1 VPSVRPVTLG
11 ALAFDSVGAD
21 GLSWEV
27 ADVGGWDDGSPSTL
41 TMLQKLRGPG
51 GWRSSDPQMT
61 SKPLA
66 LTGTMSGPDT
76 ATVVRGCSVLKAAA
90 TLDETTLTVNDPGY
104 GVRTMRVARQGAV
117 LLKPQG
123 ALANTF
129 SVSLVAAD
137 PRKFG
142 PTLAAPTALPSSTGG
157 LTVPFTVPF
166 AINATTVSGSVSL
179 TNAGDIAGPV
189 SLRIAGPV
197 VAPIVTHRGPD
208 GVATVF
214 ALSLTLAAGEFVV
227 VDMEAE
233 TVLAQGQSS
242 RARSISA
249 RGWQAFKPGVN
260 TWFFSSGSYD
270 PGALLTVTATPTWE

>member
-11 ALAFDSVGAD
+11 ALIFDAVGAD
-21 GLSWEV
+21 GLSWDV
-27 ADVGGWDDGSPSTL
+27 NDVGGWDDGSPSTL
-41 TMLQKLRGPG
+41 TTLQKLRAPG

-90 TLDETTLTVNDPGY
+90 TLAETTLTVNDPGY

-117 LLKPQG
+117 LLKTQG

-129 SVSLVAAD
+129 SVSLIAVD
-137 PRKFG
+137 PRKSG
-142 PTLAAPTALPSSTGG
+142 ATLTGSTALPSTTGG

-166 AINATTVSGSVSL
+166 SINATTVSGSVSL
-179 TNAGDIAGPV
+179 TNPGDVAGPV

-197 VAPIVTHRGPD
+197 VQPVVTHVGPD
-208 GVATVF
+208 GRSTVF
-214 ALSLTLAAGEFVV
+214 SMSLTLAAGEFLN

-233 TVLAQGQSS
+233 TVLAQGHSS
-242 RARSISA
+242 RARSITA
-249 RGWQAFKPGVN
+249 RGWQSFKPGVN
-260 TWFFSSGSYD
+260 TWFFSSGTYD
-270 PGALLTVTATPTWE
+270 AGALLTVTTSSTWE